1 MPALKCTGMQNIL
14 NGYLRYRSKLRG
26 QLLKE
31 FQLAGE
37 TFIARNPGTFM
48 FKIHKR
54 TKFDFFLN
62 R

>member
-31 FQLAGE
+31 FQLVGS
-37 TFIARNPGTFM
+37 NPDVNF
-48 FKIHKR
+48 
-54 TKFDFFLN
+54 
-62 R
+62 